1 MKESLVETSRD
12 SPFEITLFRIVMS
25 SNISISFDSKTQTK
39 NEKWLKIEFRTR
51 TSFIYSTKSLKLKL
65 KFLKSWKPRLLCLSS
80 LFEWTGCC

>member
-25 SNISISFDSKTQTK
+25 SNISISFDSKTQK

-80 LFEWTGCC
+80 LFEWTEC